1 MQEFHLLLQESYR
14 SWNDINQLY
23 CRWAKRHGMTH
34 HALFTLYAIYN
45 DPGHCCS
52 SSISEEWSIPKQT
65 VSSILKVFDQKGYL
79 LQLPSPDDRR
89 NKHLALTSQGRRY
102 ADQVLLPLRQLELAT
117 LKQMGAPSCQA
128 MNQYNDQ
135 FYRLLRQEMEGTPT

>member
-1 MQEFHLLLQESYR
+1 MQEFDLLLQDSYR

-23 CRWAKRHGMTH
+23 CRWAKEHGMTH

-45 DPGHCCS
+45 APGRCCS

-79 LQLPSPDDRR
+79 IQRPDLNDRR
-89 NKHLALTSQGRRY
+89 NKLLSLTEEGLRY
-102 ADQVLLPLRQLELAT
+102 ASQVLLPLRRLEMAA
-117 LKQMGAPSCQA
+117 LKQMGIPACQS
-128 MNQYNDQ
+128 MNQYNDR
-135 FYRLLRQEMEGTPT
+135 FCGLLRQEMEGTLA